1 VSRAEPSRELLT
13 NLSGAGQRQRTSTN
27 GIGDGKVAEANVR
40 KSPDIG
46 EYFQVD
52 LVSRVEEAHI
62 NFGRIQDEPVAPFRR
77 LLELEEDDDP
87 VIRQILLAHQPMHDP
102 DDEIGVKVLVSEITT
117 GPLVS
122 PGSEGLDH
130 RSELPA
136 GVRELIFE
144 TMPLCDGFPPD
155 NSAVRQG
162 IEALAKQIARYPRHT
177 SIDVS
182 KPPGAGQ
189 EFPQN
194 QRRPALGENLR
205 SQRHGT
211 KLRISTHALKH
222 DRIVAPLQVQSLNF
236 GYSSS

>member
-1 VSRAEPSRELLT
+1 MSRAEPSRELLT

-46 EYFQVD
+46 DYFKVD
-52 LVSRVEEAHI
+52 LESRVEEAYI
-62 NFGRIQDEPVAPFRR
+62 NFGPIQDEPVAPFRR
-77 LLELEEDDDP
+77 LPELEEDDDP
-87 VIRQILLAHQPMHDP
+87 VIRQIFLPHQPMQDP
-102 DDEIGVKVLVSEITT
+102 HDEIGVEVRVPEIPT
-117 GPLVS
+117 GPLV
-122 PGSEGLDH
+122 PPDSEGLDH
-130 RSELPA
+130 RTELPA
-136 GVRELIFE
+136 GVREMIFE
-144 TMPLCDGFPPD
+144 TSAWCDRFPRD
-155 NSAVRQG
+155 NSAVRQS

-177 SIDVS
+177 SMDVS
-182 KPPGAGQ
+182 EPPGAGQ

-205 SQRHGT
+205 GQRHGT